1 MLDWTNKIFGMKAC
15 KYKFIESFTFTFL
28 VKPSHPV
35 IPACRQAIK
44 IHIAF
49 WQAGVFLAGI
59 HTKN

>member
-1 MLDWTNKIFGMKAC
+1 MKAC